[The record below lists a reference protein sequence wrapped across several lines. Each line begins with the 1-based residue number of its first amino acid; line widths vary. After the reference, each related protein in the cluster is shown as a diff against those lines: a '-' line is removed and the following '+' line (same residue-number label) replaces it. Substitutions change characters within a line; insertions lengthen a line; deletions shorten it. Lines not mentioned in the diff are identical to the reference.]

1 MKMAD
6 EQEVLISLENLKEY
20 HEELLDMLPGEIWIG
35 NGDPS
40 FDDET

>member
-20 HEELLDMLPGEIWIG
+20 HAELLDMLPGEIWIG
-35 NGDPS
+35 SGDPN
-40 FDDET
+40 E